1 MGLCSKVFVSIKVS
15 YVKGRGVCENGESF
29 PVWLLIS
36 LAAYFAK
43 SKFTV
48 FQLEERRKVHDDGA
62 TFVPLH

>member
-1 MGLCSKVFVSIKVS
+1 M
-15 YVKGRGVCENGESF
+15 KGRGVCENGESF

-48 FQLEERRKVHDDGA
+48 FQLEERRKIHDCGA